1 MSCREVSS
9 CEELQENDKLWLVN
23 PDRQFIWPTFEV
35 GHLVEVR
42 HVGTSNGEPIVV
54 ETLSKSPKVRNIP
67 IDTTNRFEGRVGV
80 HKALVMV
87 GYMRDARLNSSSDWR
102 CV

>member
-1 MSCREVSS
+1 MSYREVSS

-54 ETLSKSPKVRNIP
+54 ETLSKSPKVRNISMHRRTAWEDMC
-67 IDTTNRFEGRVGV
+67 IQSSRVDMENGRSVV
-80 HKALVMV
+80 SA
-87 GYMRDARLNSSSDWR
+87 
-102 CV
+102 

>member
-54 ETLSKSPKVRNIP
+54 ETLSKSPKVRNILRHARTALED
-67 IDTTNRFEGRVGV
+67 IGRVGGLWRM
-80 HKALVMV
+80 A
-87 GYMRDARLNSSSDWR
+87 AR
-102 CV
+102 